1 MSFVKILMNKIDSSK
16 KQNSN
21 PRDSF
26 AYIADFGQDKIC
38 LR

>member
-1 MSFVKILMNKIDSSK
+1 MSFVKGLMKKNDSSK
-16 KQNSN
+16 KQSNN

-26 AYIADFGQDKIC
+26 EYIADFGQDKIC